1 MIRMRSCPIMRFLF
15 LSVLI
20 ISIASSFLMS
30 AVYAEERSVKDEKYA
45 ILEGKKLL
53 EKIWPSS
60 KAPDKNSEKKEPV
73 KVSDSKEAFTISHIE
88 ARPARENSVIITFTD
103 YCDLSILRQN
113 LKLIPPAPLQWH
125 SSNVSIDS
133 DILTLR
139 GSFKAGQKYMI
150 VLPEG
155 LRCSSERRYKR
166 GLNTFT
172 VPDIASELA
181 FLEQGSVIERSS
193 RQMLH
198 VKLMNVNEV
207 MFKGLR
213 IPPVLL
219 PIAMTELNQR
229 PYRSWVDI
237 KNDFINRAA
246 NLSDTIGKE
255 RDFQNFTGKVIE
267 DSQLFFSQK
276 ESNIQHQFSIPLSF
290 RQAKEEGAFELIMVS
305 SNRKEQPAATPF
317 RLYRITDIGLSYK
330 RSEDSML
337 IWATS
342 IYTGRPLKDVSLL
355 AFTAFDEAVPL
366 GNTNQDGLLLIKNK
380 TMAKH
385 ASLKQGTEGQ
395 MQNKPLQLD
404 KVIWVAAASQTDRSF
419 VEIHP
424 EGNLKVQGI
433 RQAKQEK
440 KSARDEKKKVKKKSA
455 KTEGESATP
464 GVELASLLKGHVF
477 TERGIYRPGESLYF
491 KGTVRLYNE
500 GRIAP
505 PKDASANFRI
515 VNSKDEEVYNKD
527 IKLSEFGTAN
537 DKFLI
542 KSYFPLGTY
551 TLYMKY
557 GAEKDEVAN
566 RTFEVQEF
574 RQLRHYVEVLYKRES
589 KKDDSFVNLNIK
601 GEILNCEINGK
612 YYAGGPVKHGKV
624 RWNIYHTKTDYQR
637 ADHSGYTFGYPLESR
652 SELLETGESL
662 LDENGRIIVPV
673 PLGKEVLSGIYGIE
687 VFASV
692 IDFDGRASS
701 ESAVYQIEP
710 DYLVGISSHPENVQQ
725 GDNQTLYAVVI
736 DKKGRKI
743 GKGQVAVQVMGRG
756 YAYIQKRNVEGHVYW
771 ESERVWRK
779 ELAVNIPIK
788 DDKAAFDFDF
798 SRGGE
803 FLVTFSYEAH
813 DGKRYTS
820 GTRYNVAGG
829 YYDEYRGPKEAFER
843 LNMIAEKPLYLPGET
858 IKVYINPRLHVSS
871 YLLTIERG
879 DMIEHRTI
887 ELKPGQRTLEI
898 PVKDAYSPNVYISL
912 LGTVPR
918 SSFPLHREKFD
929 ADAPTFLFGTVN
941 VEVKGEQQNIKIAVN
956 EDIKKI
962 KALPGSEMSLTITS
976 KDEKGK
982 GIASELA
989 VGVVDESI
997 LSMTGFATP
1006 SLDILAKFIAPLGVF
1021 TGELRTELLKQ
1032 TPYNFFRNVPLTG
1045 GDGEGRETEAV
1056 SSKIR
1061 KDFNPVAYFNPL
1073 VRTDEKGEAKVTIK
1087 FPDTMTTYRIYVV
1100 ACDKG
1105 SRFGSYNRNAL
1116 VVKDFYLEPGLPA
1129 FLTKGDKFK
1138 FFVSAFNKTDQS
1150 APAGFSLKTDNLLSL
1165 SSASTAYPL
1174 KGYDRTL
1181 IPVEGTAQRPG
1192 VTQITFSGRFKD
1204 SSDIVELK
1212 LPVNSGNVLGT
1223 DIIFGTFK
1231 KEVQVKYTFP
1241 KDVKDIKWEDINPNE
1256 VQAILTV
1263 SGSPFLR
1270 MSAGLKYLL
1279 RYPYGCVEQ
1288 TSSGVF
1294 PLAGLRD
1301 AIKKGLL
1308 PDINIEETD
1317 KFIKPGIERLFSMQT
1332 TTGGF
1337 GYWPGDRQPHMW
1349 GTIYAI
1355 SALTR
1360 AKLAGLELP
1369 KDRMEKALKY
1379 LEEEI
1384 EGSGKRD
1391 ATFRAFASYILSL
1404 NNELK
1409 QEAFNRVYKDINNQP
1424 REAALLTLMAAKISK
1439 LLPDETVKSLLRPI
1453 LERPWSLN
1461 RSGEFYARYRDPA
1474 ISVLASTLVFP
1485 GEEITD
1491 RLAGRL
1497 MGGMSKEGIWSST
1510 SDTGWALVALSEYF
1524 IGSKTDDMP
1533 AEITVRQGEK
1543 AIGTF
1548 NLDPRNYRTIELE
1561 PALFLKNP
1569 KFTITSNNNQTLLY
1583 RVSLTFPRLDYS
1595 QKGYSNGFEIH
1606 KTIKNTDGSSIIRI
1620 GDIVEVKLK
1629 INVKNPSS
1637 NYVALDDP
1645 LPAGLVAINS
1655 AIKTEESVIAKGKQK
1670 KGSRDVEGA
1679 GIEEGEEF
1687 GGEFG
1692 EGLAWADLYWDPSG
1706 YYRFTPNFFEIRND
1720 RVLAFRNRTW
1730 NGIYEYSYYARAVA
1744 EGEFIMPSTKVQ
1756 LMYDP
1761 EVVAYTPQG
1770 KVVIKG
1776 K

>member
-1 MIRMRSCPIMRFLF
+1 MIRMRSCLTMRFSF

-20 ISIASSFLMS
+20 IFIAFSFLIS
-30 AVYAEERSVKDEKYA
+30 AGYAEERSFKDEKYA
-45 ILEGKKLL
+45 ILDGKKLL

-60 KAPDKNSEKKEPV
+60 KDPDKNSEKKEPV
-73 KVSDSKEAFTISHIE
+73 KVSDSKETFTISHIE
-88 ARPARENSVIITFTD
+88 ARPARENNVIITFTD

-125 SSNVSIDS
+125 NSSVSTDTN
-133 DILTLR
+133 ILALR
-139 GSFKAGQKYMI
+139 GSLKAGQKYMI

-166 GLNTFT
+166 GLNIFT

-181 FLEQGSVIERSS
+181 FLEQGSVIERNS

-198 VKLMNVNEV
+198 VRLMNVNEV

-219 PIAMTELNQR
+219 PIAMTEMNQR

-237 KNDFINRAA
+237 KNDFTNRAA
-246 NLSDTIGKE
+246 KLSDTIGKE
-255 RDFQNFTGKVIE
+255 KDFQNFTGKVIE

-290 RQAKEEGAFELIMVS
+290 RQAKEEGALELTMVS

-355 AFTAFDEAVPL
+355 VFTAFDEAVPL

-380 TMAKH
+380 TMVKH

-419 VEIHP
+419 IEIHP

-433 RQAKQEK
+433 RQTKQDKE
-440 KSARDEKKKVKKKSA
+440 SARAVKKRKKVSA
-455 KTEGESATP
+455 KTEGESAMP
-464 GVELASLLKGHVF
+464 GVELASLLKGYVF
-477 TERGIYRPGESLYF
+477 TERGIYRPGETLYF
-491 KGTVRLYNE
+491 KGTARAYND
-500 GRIAP
+500 GKIAP
-505 PKDASANFRI
+505 PKEASANFRI
-515 VNSKDEEVYNKD
+515 VNAKDEEVYNKD

-574 RQLRHYVEVLYKRES
+574 RQPRHYVEALYKRES

-637 ADHSGYTFGYPLESR
+637 PDHPGHSFGYPLESR

-662 LDENGRIIVPV
+662 LDENGRIVVPV
-673 PLGKEVLSGIYGIE
+673 LLGKEVLSGLYGIE

-710 DYLVGISSHPENVQQ
+710 DYLVGISAHPENVQQ

-736 DKKGRKI
+736 DKKGRKVS
-743 GKGQVAVQVMGRG
+743 KGQVAVQVMGRG
-756 YAYIQKRNVEGHVYW
+756 YAYIQKRNAEGHVYW

-788 DDKAAFDFDF
+788 DDKAAFEFDF

-803 FLVTFSYEAH
+803 FLVTFSYDSP
-813 DGKRYTS
+813 DGMRYTS
-820 GTRYNVAGG
+820 GTKYTVAGV
-829 YYDEYRGPKEAFER
+829 YYDEQRGPKEAFER
-843 LNMIAEKPLYLPGET
+843 LNMTAEKPLYLPGET

-887 ELKPGQRTLEI
+887 ELKPGQKTIEI
-898 PVKDAYSPNVYISL
+898 PVKDAYSPNIYISL

-941 VEVKGEQQNIKIAVN
+941 VEVKGEQQSIKIGVN
-956 EDIKKI
+956 EEIKKI

-982 GIASELA
+982 GVLSELA
-989 VGVVDESI
+989 VAVVDESI
-997 LSMTGFATP
+997 LSMTGFKTP

-1032 TPYNFFRNVPLTG
+1032 TPYNFFRNAPLTG
-1045 GDGEGRETEAV
+1045 GDGEGGEPEAV
-1056 SSKIR
+1056 SSRIR
-1061 KDFNPVAYFNPL
+1061 KDFNPVAYFNPS
-1073 VRTDEKGEAKVTIK
+1073 VRTNEKGEAKVTFK

-1192 VTQITFSGRFKD
+1192 VTQITFSGKFKD

-1223 DIIFGTFK
+1223 DIIFGAFK
-1231 KEVQVKYTFP
+1231 KETQVKYTFP

-1308 PDINIEETD
+1308 PDISIEETD
-1317 KFIKPGIERLFSMQT
+1317 KFIKPGIERLFSMQI

-1349 GTIYAI
+1349 GTIYAM

-1379 LEEEI
+1379 LEDEI

-1424 REAALLTLMAAKISK
+1424 REAALLTLMAAKISR
-1439 LLPDETVKSLLRPI
+1439 LLPDETVKSLLKPI

-1461 RSGEFYARYRDPA
+1461 RSDEFHARYRDPA

-1533 AEITVRQGEK
+1533 AEVTVRQGEK

-1548 NLDPRNYRTIELE
+1548 NLDPKSYRTMELE
-1561 PALFLKNP
+1561 PELFLKNP

-1583 RVSLTFPRLDYS
+1583 RVALTFPRLDYS

-1606 KTIKNTDGSSIIRI
+1606 KTIKNTDGSGIIRI

-1637 NYVALDDP
+1637 NYVVLDDP

-1655 AIKTEESVIAKGKQK
+1655 AIKTEESAIAKGKQK
-1670 KGSRDVEGA
+1670 KGSRDVEGS
-1679 GIEEGEEF
+1679 GIEEGDEF
-1687 GGEFG
+1687 EDEFG
-1692 EGLAWADLYWDPSG
+1692 EGFAWADIYWDPSG

-1770 KVVIKG
+1770 KVVVKG
-1776 K
+1776 R